1 MRTSLAF
8 ALLSLAFFSCSTPPG
23 PATKLEKAGVL
34 PLEINDNFQF
44 RKIQQSFFSR
54 DPVPVTQ
61 SEPVL
66 FERQRMRWGA
76 VDQLPTGRA
85 IRKLLHLLLARF
97 RARRR
102 NRPAGISPVRPRQLC
117 HGNGTLLSSGERLVQ
132 VGVQHSGRRVS
143 GVWPRHFLAS
153 SPDRRRSDRCAP
165 AIVYVALMRGGI

>member
-23 PATKLEKAGVL
+23 PATKLERAGVL

-54 DPVPVTQ
+54 DRVPVTQ

-76 VDQLPTGRA
+76 VDQYQLEERYGNYYTFFWRA
-85 IRKLLHLLLARF
+85 
-97 RARRR
+97 
-102 NRPAGISPVRPRQLC
+102 
-117 HGNGTLLSSGERLVQ
+117 
-132 VGVQHSGRRVS
+132 
-143 GVWPRHFLAS
+143 
-153 SPDRRRSDRCAP
+153 SDRAWTFANLFSLGQLVCRQQCP
-165 AIVYVALMRGGI
+165 QPL